1 MHLPLPVAEYSTNFQ
16 SVRNTEEKTGF
27 FFLFAIACCFRGD
40 DVYYGHSFWRDVL
53 SICGSSLL
61 RLFEKIWDISIMTFT
76 VKYRM
81 PDGTT
86 AEKVIEAN
94 DRSDCVVKCRGLNI
108 SPIHISQ
115 GSGTNDARRDVQNWH
130 RHSLVSA
137 VAIAAI
143 IGVVAWFFLSQKKDS
158 VEREVPRKAK
168 AEIKTARPRTNA
180 VPVAAASPK
189 PEKKLPKWKYPVERT
204 NELNEVELR
213 KWRAMHRP
221 PPGYT
226 NTTSLTEAPPRYA
239 IFKHRSENEIAALLT
254 MTPGETLVGTPT
266 YTKRFTDDFM
276 KSLETSIVVSE
287 EDSPEDA
294 ELKRAMVE
302 TKIDLK
308 ARLDAGEDLGQ
319 ILLDTRR
326 EYQELARYKM
336 MLQHEIAELRK
347 NPDATIQDVEDFV
360 TAANQLLEQKGI
372 APLKLSPISKRML
385 LRKKGN
391 K

>member
-1 MHLPLPVAEYSTNFQ
+1 
-16 SVRNTEEKTGF
+16 
-27 FFLFAIACCFRGD
+27 
-40 DVYYGHSFWRDVL
+40 
-53 SICGSSLL
+53 
-61 RLFEKIWDISIMTFT
+61 MTFT
-76 VKYRM
+76 VKYRT
-81 PDGTT
+81 PDGAT
-86 AEKVIEAN
+86 AEKVMEAN
-94 DRSDCVVKCRGLNI
+94 DRGDCIAKCRGLNI
-108 SPIHISQ
+108 SPINISQ
-115 GSGTNDARRDVQNWH
+115 GSSVKEARQNAQN
-130 RHSLVSA
+130 RHKLSLVSA
-137 VAIAAI
+137 VAIVAVIGAAF
-143 IGVVAWFFLSQKKDS
+143 WFLLPQKKDPA
-158 VEREVPRKAK
+158 EKKVPRRTP
-168 AEIKTARPRTNA
+168 KTETKTVKRLTD
-180 VPVAAASPK
+180 AAPAATLPE

-266 YTKRFTDDFM
+266 YTKRFTDDFL
-276 KSLETSIVVSE
+276 KSLETPIVVSE
-287 EDSPEDA
+287 EDSPEDT
-294 ELKRAMVE
+294 ELKLAMVE

-336 MLQHEIAELRK
+336 MLQHEIAELKK

-385 LRKKGN
+385 LRKKGS

>member
-1 MHLPLPVAEYSTNFQ
+1 
-16 SVRNTEEKTGF
+16 
-27 FFLFAIACCFRGD
+27 
-40 DVYYGHSFWRDVL
+40 
-53 SICGSSLL
+53 
-61 RLFEKIWDISIMTFT
+61 MTFT
-76 VKYRM
+76 VKYRT

-115 GSGTNDARRDVQNWH
+115 DASIKDVKRNAQN
-130 RHSLVSA
+130 RHKPFLVLA
-137 VAIAAI
+137 VAIVAV
-143 IGVVAWFFLSQKKDS
+143 IGVVAWIFLFQGIEPVEKK
-158 VEREVPRKAK
+158 VPRKAK
-168 AEIKTARPRTNA
+168 TEIKTANPRTNA
-180 VPVAAASPK
+180 VPVAVAAPK
-189 PEKKLPKWKYPVERT
+189 PEKRLPKWKYPAERT
-204 NELNEVELR
+204 NELNEIELR

-276 KSLETSIVVSE
+276 KSLETPIVVSE

-336 MLQHEIAELRK
+336 MLQHEIAELKK